1 VNRRWIRRLARA
13 AARRAA
19 ARRGAPEALQ
29 VLVTGERTGR
39 AVRESN
45 TTSPTDETVFCAA
58 NRCGEPLSL
67 IDAAWQHTF
76 VDDAHQ
82 PLPQP
87 LTIYWQTRRWLEV
100 HGYIT
105 TRVTVAAGATGRFCR
120 LTKAGRELV
129 KDAGIGSWGET
140 P

>member
-1 VNRRWIRRLARA
+1 MTTPPRLNGTRRW
-13 AARRAA
+13 
-19 ARRGAPEALQ
+19 ALQ

-45 TTSPTDETVFCAA
+45 ATSPADETVFCAA
-58 NRCGEPLSL
+58 ERCGEPLSL
-67 IDAAWQHTF
+67 VDDVWRHTF
-76 VDDAHQ
+76 VDVWRHTFVADAHP

-87 LTIYWQTRRWLEV
+87 LTIYWQTRKWLAE

-105 TRVTVAAGATGRFCR
+105 TRVTVVAGSTGLFCR
-120 LTKAGRELV
+120 LTKAGRELA
-129 KDAGIGSWGET
+129 KEAGLGSWGEG